1 MEHEPIVTEFENLRP
16 TICTHC
22 RALDH
27 LIEDCP
33 SLKSTDERRR
43 EIQCGRYGKM
53 GHDITACLDETQ
65 LKKEREMEE
74 APETKTKRVRENKQK
89 NERLKTIQ

>member
-1 MEHEPIVTEFENLRP
+1 MEHEPTVPEFENIRP

-33 SLKSTDERRR
+33 ALKSAEERRR
-43 EIQCGRYGKM
+43 QVQCERCGKM

-65 LKKEREMEE
+65 LKKEKEREE
-74 APETKTKRVRENKQK
+74 ALKQK
-89 NERLKTIQ
+89 QKE